1 MKTMVQSLNAEI
13 KFDSSFMPFLMNVS
27 KTGFTAIS
35 IETAVHRADCS
46 ALCGRY
52 RFSRIFNIIYF
63 HSNTMKPV
71 IMFTGFIIGYG
82 LLDSYIY
89 ISNNPIIFVSI
100 NHFRRITHAF
110 NCRRI
115 LREIFRG
122 NIDNN
127 SNSNTNT

>member
-35 IETAVHRADCS
+35 IETAVHGADCS

-82 LLDSYIY
+82 LDSCIIY
-89 ISNNPIIFVSI
+89 QTIQSYSFQLIIFAVSLTLLTAAESCAKYSGAI
-100 NHFRRITHAF
+100 
-110 NCRRI
+110 
-115 LREIFRG
+115 
-122 NIDNN
+122 
-127 SNSNTNT
+127 

>member
-35 IETAVHRADCS
+35 IETAVHGADCS

-52 RFSRIFNIIYF
+52 QFSRIFNIIYF

-89 ISNNPIIFVSI
+89 IYQTIQSYSFQLIIFAVSLTLLTAAESCAKYSGAI
-100 NHFRRITHAF
+100 
-110 NCRRI
+110 
-115 LREIFRG
+115 
-122 NIDNN
+122 
-127 SNSNTNT
+127 

>member
-13 KFDSSFMPFLMNVS
+13 KSDSSFMPFLMNVS

-35 IETAVHRADCS
+35 IETAVHGADCS

-71 IMFTGFIIGYG
+71 ICILTGFIIGYG
-82 LLDSYIY
+82 LDSCIIY
-89 ISNNPIIFVSI
+89 QTIQSYSFQLIIFAVSLTLLI
-100 NHFRRITHAF
+100 AALFCEKYSGAI
-110 NCRRI
+110 
-115 LREIFRG
+115 
-122 NIDNN
+122 
-127 SNSNTNT
+127 